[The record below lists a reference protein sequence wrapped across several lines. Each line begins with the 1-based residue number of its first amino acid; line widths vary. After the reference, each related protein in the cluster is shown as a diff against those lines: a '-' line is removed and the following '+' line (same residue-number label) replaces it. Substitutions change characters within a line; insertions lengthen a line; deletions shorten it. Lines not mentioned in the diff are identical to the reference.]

1 VSEDQRR
8 LRGAKVAIAAPA
20 PSLVF
25 YSPLVKRL
33 DFEFDYDGG
42 LTTARLISDFGRGVV
57 EQHWPGLDEQQA
69 SSGSEAHDPFVQFAV
84 NSNNQEEVA
93 VYLGL
98 AWALTAGTERYA
110 IPTWSRDEVARRL
123 SPADFDLVR
132 WEYGIAPE
140 EPLWPDRVRGFVRP
154 ANPLPLRPPPT
165 DWQQEHHAEAGLF
178 PVADLPGL
186 TRLAVVT
193 LSDVWGDLDIFGLA
207 RPSDHTRLID
217 SLRAAQPPAVRD
229 LLGPGD
235 VFTVVTVG
243 VDLGFFDSVYAV
255 GVGDRRAEWSDVVE
269 SFRRR
274 VDAYEATVDS
284 VLSVE
289 QLFAALTWLQGGPGG
304 RSAISYPNV
313 HRAMIEHLP
322 EARRMVEQHIADHA
336 GHVRLQLLFGE
347 LARFALAA
355 HRRGDADLAARCL
368 CFLDSAIHA
377 PDDRVAELVATS
389 FIPAIAAVPA
399 GRSFVASWPATLQ
412 AKVAG

>member
-1 VSEDQRR
+1 
-8 LRGAKVAIAAPA
+8 
-20 PSLVF
+20 
-25 YSPLVKRL
+25 VKRL
-33 DFEFDYDGG
+33 DFEFVYDGG

-57 EQHWPGLDEQQA
+57 ERHWPGLDELQA
-69 SSGSEAHDPFVQFAV
+69 SSNSEVSDPFVHFAV

-98 AWALTAGTERYA
+98 AWALTAGTRRYA
-110 IPTWSRDEVARRL
+110 IPTWSRDEVVRRL
-123 SPADFDLVR
+123 GPADFDLVR
-132 WEYGIAPE
+132 WEYGIMPE
-140 EPLWPDRVRGFVRP
+140 EPLWGDRVRGFVRP

-165 DWQQEHHAEAGLF
+165 DWQQEHHDEAGLF

-186 TRLAVVT
+186 IQMAAVT

-207 RPSDHTRLID
+207 QPSDHKRLIE
-217 SLRAAQPPAVRD
+217 SLRAAKPPAVSE
-229 LLGPGD
+229 LLSPGD

-255 GVGDRRAEWSDVVE
+255 GVGDRRDEWSSVVE

-274 VDAYEATVDS
+274 VDAYEATVGS
-284 VLSVE
+284 VRSVE

-313 HRAMIEHLP
+313 HRAVIEHLP
-322 EARRMVEQHIADHA
+322 ETRHLVEEHIADHE
-336 GHVRLQLLFGE
+336 GHVRPHLLFSE

-355 HRRGDADLAARCL
+355 HRRGDAELAAGCL
-368 CFLDSAIHA
+368 RFLDSAIQA
-377 PDDRVAELVATS
+377 PDDRVAELVTRA
-389 FIPAIAAVPA
+389 FIPAIADVPA
-399 GRSFVASWPATLQ
+399 GRSFLATWPATLL